1 MSKLLRK
8 IISFLFVSFIT
19 YNLIVFTFLKFYPEY
34 FITDTRDYH
43 IIKEQYERIEKG
55 TQLKNLIIGDSRANT
70 GILVSEL
77 GDNYVNFALPGSTF
91 IEGYY
96 TVKKL
101 TINSKIDTLI
111 LGYNLDYLMSGNHWF
126 DERTIQISNSLMNL
140 QDVFAINS
148 LESKKQQSILGEN
161 IFFLNHVKRIL
172 KFIHLPIMYGG
183 GFWHKLEDV
192 ILNEKSKQISLKSV
206 SFHEGNFFFPQ
217 IENLTIKNEVF
228 KGSTNAIIYAY
239 SDSLISLCR
248 SKNIK
253 VFFSI
258 PPSFDSFPPNIIN
271 SLSAKGY
278 NLIKPI
284 SLTEEYFSDNTHLNE
299 KGAVLYTRY
308 LRKKINA
315 L

>member
-8 IISFLFVSFIT
+8 IFSFLFFSFII
-19 YNLIVFTFLKFYPEY
+19 YNLIVIIFLKLYPEY

-43 IIKEQYERIEKG
+43 IIKEQYGRIERG
-55 TQLKNLIIGDSRANT
+55 IHLKNLIIGDSRANT

-77 GDNYVNFALPGSTF
+77 GDNYANFALPGSTF

-126 DERTIQISNSLMNL
+126 DQRTIQISNSLINL
-140 QDVFAINS
+140 RDVFAINS
-148 LESKKQQSILGEN
+148 LERQKQQSISGEN
-161 IFFLNHVKRIL
+161 INLLSHIKRIL
-172 KFIHLPIMYGG
+172 RFTHLPIMYGG
-183 GFWHKLEDV
+183 GFWNKLEDV
-192 ILNEKSKQISLKSV
+192 ILNEKSKQIALKSV
-206 SFHEGNFFFPQ
+206 SFSNGNFFFPQ
-217 IENLTIKNEVF
+217 RENLKFKNEVF
-228 KGSTNAIIYAY
+228 KGSTNAIIAAY
-239 SDSLISLCR
+239 SDSLINLCK
-248 SKNIK
+248 SKNIE
-253 VFFSI
+253 VFLSI
-258 PPSFDSFPPNIIN
+258 PPSFDNFPQGVIN

-284 SLTEEYFSDNTHLNE
+284 SLSTEYFSDNTHLNE
-299 KGAVLYTRY
+299 KGAVLYSRY

>member
-1 MSKLLRK
+1 MNKILRK
-8 IISFLFVSFIT
+8 IFSFLLVSFIV
-19 YNLIVFTFLKFYPEY
+19 YNLIIFTFIKLYPEY
-34 FITDTRDYH
+34 FITDTRDYL

-55 TQLKNLIIGDSRANT
+55 TQTKNLIIGDSRANT

-77 GDNYVNFALPGSTF
+77 GDNYANFALPGSTF
-91 IEGYY
+91 VEGYF
-96 TVKKL
+96 TVKAITK
-101 TINSKIDTLI
+101 TAKIDTLI

-126 DERTIQISNSLMNL
+126 DERTIQISNSLINL

-148 LESKKQQSILGEN
+148 LESRKQESILGEN
-161 IFFLNHVKRIL
+161 IYRLNHVKRIL

-192 ILNEKSKQISLKSV
+192 ILNKKSKQIALKSV
-206 SFHEGNFFFPQ
+206 SFHKGNFFFPQ
-217 IENLTIKNEVF
+217 IENRKFKNKVF
-228 KGSTNAIIYAY
+228 NGTTNAIIYAY

-253 VFFSI
+253 VFLSI

-284 SLTEEYFSDNTHLNE
+284 LLTEEYFSDNTHLNE